1 MQNKII
7 NELTEMSTRIYQNIQ
22 SFNNNDVLKLET
34 IFKLKSIEYNKIRS
48 FNLEDSQY
56 IVMLTV
62 KQNAMILLKYL
73 IINKIEIPHSLLDTA
88 IDLLFDVK
96 EPLKDMMAMLEKQ
109 RIEREIFYLIVD
121 ICYIT
126 KYINEKVKIFVRE
139 KTMPDEVSV
148 NFALLV
154 NGTYKSYELSVLNS
168 LKIDLVLVNF
178 IESYKNKMRK
188 IVKETIIDELY
199 KKLPCNLSVGSTVYG
214 KDD

>member
-73 IINKIEIPHSLLDTA
+73 KILINLTT
-88 IDLLFDVK
+88 
-96 EPLKDMMAMLEKQ
+96 
-109 RIEREIFYLIVD
+109 IF
-121 ICYIT
+121 T
-126 KYINEKVKIFVRE
+126 NMNVKI
-139 KTMPDEVSV
+139 
-148 NFALLV
+148 
-154 NGTYKSYELSVLNS
+154 
-168 LKIDLVLVNF
+168 
-178 IESYKNKMRK
+178 
-188 IVKETIIDELY
+188 TIKYHAVVE
-199 KKLPCNLSVGSTVYG
+199 
-214 KDD
+214 

>member
-121 ICYIT
+121 ICMNIIYET
-126 KYINEKVKIFVRE
+126 EVR
-139 KTMPDEVSV
+139 T
-148 NFALLV
+148 
-154 NGTYKSYELSVLNS
+154 NS
-168 LKIDLVLVNF
+168 
-178 IESYKNKMRK
+178 
-188 IVKETIIDELY
+188 
-199 KKLPCNLSVGSTVYG
+199 
-214 KDD
+214 